1 MDDVK
6 LYTVASTV
14 EEYDGHKDVVFNWF
28 VNRRREPVYP
38 FTEVVPGTE
47 GFRLPERLAGVL
59 VDLPDAYTSDS
70 YWYSEDALN
79 QMFALEEAEML
90 AEYLRGYYDDEPAIH
105 EEELPIEGGRMG
117 PGAIPVGGPQGFYM
131 LDKTPG
137 YSLPFEVWGYYDRR
151 QHWDDEPVCGG
162 LFDGEIPV

>member
-47 GFRLPERLAGVL
+47 GFRLPERLAGPL
-59 VDLPDAYTSDS
+59 VDLPDAYTADA

-79 QMFALEEAEML
+79 QMFAPEEAEML